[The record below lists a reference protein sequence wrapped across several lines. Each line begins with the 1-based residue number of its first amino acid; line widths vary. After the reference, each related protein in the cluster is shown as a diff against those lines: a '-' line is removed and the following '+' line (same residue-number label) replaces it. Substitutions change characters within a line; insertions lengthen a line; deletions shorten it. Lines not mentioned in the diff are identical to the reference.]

1 MKQYKLKN
9 GFCVRYQDLPGEGI
23 PIVFLHGLGC
33 ASSFEYPAVM
43 AEPALKDRR
52 AILIDL
58 LGTGYSEKPQD
69 FGYSVEEHAAYL
81 VEMLSGLHLTEFVL
95 FGHSLGGAVAITL
108 ATLMQDNI
116 RCLILTE
123 SNLDPS
129 PVGAT
134 SRKIGSQSQ
143 DAFLSHGYTD
153 LLTRA
158 QTRNPLW
165 GATLQS
171 WLPEAAWRISRSAIK
186 GGPPSWRDQL
196 YALSMPRAFIFG
208 ALSLPDDDEEVLRQ
222 HGIRVDVIPDAGHSM
237 ALENPKSLAGTIASI
252 LRDCGLGN

>member
-23 PIVFLHGLGC
+23 PLVFLHGLGC

-43 AEPALKDRR
+43 AEPALKGRR

-58 LGTGYSEKPQD
+58 LGAGYSDKPLN
-69 FGYSVEEHAAYL
+69 FGYTVEEHAAYL
-81 VEMLSGLHLTEFVL
+81 NEMLRGLHLTEFVL

-108 ATLMQDNI
+108 ATLMQDVI

-129 PVGAT
+129 PDGAT
-134 SRKIGSQSQ
+134 SRKIGSQSNET
-143 DAFLSHGYTD
+143 FLSHGYAD
-153 LLTRA
+153 LLSSA
-158 QTRNPLW
+158 QKRNPLW

-171 WLPEAAWRISRSAIK
+171 WLPEAAWRISRSAMK
-186 GGPPSWRDQL
+186 GGTPSWRDQL
-196 YALSMPRAFIFG
+196 YALPMSRSFIFG
-208 ALSLPDDDEEVLRQ
+208 AQSLPDEDEEVLRQ
-222 HGIRVDVIPDAGHSM
+222 HGVRVDVIPDAGHSM
-237 ALENPKSLAGTIASI
+237 ALENPKRLAQTIASI
-252 LRDCGLGN
+252 LSDCGLGN